1 MKITKNLGLITLA
14 SFFFFYAYHSYLI
27 LPIQIIELGGGE
39 HDVGLIMSVAG
50 ASTIFFTPISGMLGD
65 SYNKKKLLLIGA
77 FGLAFSNYLFIH
89 FDSLYYSYIFL
100 RFLQGCS
107 FSFFFVSAGT
117 FVSETIDLKNQA
129 QALGFFGVFAIANHA
144 IAPTLSTYIVSE
156 YSYQIFFL
164 TTSFAALICFI
175 VLTFLE
181 DSKSVIVQ
189 GKKSSITAFIRILKN
204 KKIFLIFCIMFLVGG
219 AFVTCLN
226 FNAIYANENM
236 IKPVTL
242 FFISYTSTAL
252 VMRIFFGWIPDKIGR
267 IQTCYPGLIGFG
279 ISIGMLSFSNTFILI
294 IISGS
299 IFGLCHA
306 LVYPSLY
313 SLVLS
318 FSEDGNKTKSFSLCS
333 LSFTFGGMIF
343 SSIYGFIAEIFSFRV
358 MFLSCSIIVTMC
370 FYFLIRKLKY
380 ILKVS

>member
-1 MKITKNLGLITLA
+1 MKITKLGLITLA

-144 IAPTLSTYIVSE
+144 IAPTLST
-156 YSYQIFFL
+156 
-164 TTSFAALICFI
+164 SFAALICFI
-175 VLTFLE
+175 VITFLE
-181 DSKSVIVQ
+181 DSKSVVVQ

-313 SLVLS
+313 S
-318 FSEDGNKTKSFSLCS
+318 
-333 LSFTFGGMIF
+333 
-343 SSIYGFIAEIFSFRV
+343 
-358 MFLSCSIIVTMC
+358 
-370 FYFLIRKLKY
+370 
-380 ILKVS
+380 